1 MIFKQTH
8 SLPTSPNWEKIALI
22 TAGII
27 IIGFIAHDLY
37 KPTKVK
43 IITKSNTEDKTE

>member
-22 TAGII
+22 TGGLII
-27 IIGFIAHDLY
+27 VSFIAYDLY
-37 KPTKVK
+37 KHTKVK

>member
-8 SLPTSPNWEKIALI
+8 SLPISPNWEKIALI
-22 TAGII
+22 TLGVI
-27 IIGFIAHDLY
+27 IIGFIAYDLY